1 MDKFYGV
8 LFNRKSGKVVK
19 TLEGVSSAMLKLF
32 ALQSNVSSTRDY
44 VVFNG
49 TTGEIVFYCE
59 GKKNDSPTICRD
71 MEGKNINELAEGLL
85 DALNAEKVLK
95 ILQKIEYQTGEPN
108 KGSPVFYIIVVQDTQ
123 KTKTKILCRVLQIID
138 DKKIMC
144 RVLQ

>member
-32 ALQSNVSSTRDY
+32 ALQGNVSSTRDY

-71 MEGKNINELAEGLL
+71 MESKNINELAEGLL
-85 DALNAEKVLK
+85 DALNAE
-95 ILQKIEYQTGEPN
+95 QKIEYRTGEPN